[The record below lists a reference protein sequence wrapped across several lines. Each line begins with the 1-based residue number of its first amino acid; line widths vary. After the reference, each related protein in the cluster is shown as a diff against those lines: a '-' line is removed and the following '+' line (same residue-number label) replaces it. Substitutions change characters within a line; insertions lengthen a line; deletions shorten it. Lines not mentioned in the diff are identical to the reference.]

1 MLRLVRRRASE
12 APLGVST
19 MGLGEENLQLAA
31 VRRTLQQLDA
41 LFLCGTCGD
50 ASESIDVGRRWRLR

>member
-12 APLGVST
+12 APLGVSK
-19 MGLGEENLQLAA
+19 MELGEENLQLAA

-41 LFLCGTCGD
+41 LFLCRTCGD
-50 ASESIDVGRRWRLR
+50 ACESIDVCRRWRLR